1 MSLEIH
7 AKGIEKS
14 AQNDMNVIGALRE
27 LQSKLEKLEKKI
39 ERIEDRI
46 LDNAL
51 PPPNP
56 NNTNIASIEHDKSR
70 SDGGA

>member
-7 AKGIEKS
+7 AKGIEKF

-46 LDNAL
+46 
-51 PPPNP
+51 
-56 NNTNIASIEHDKSR
+56 IR
-70 SDGGA
+70 